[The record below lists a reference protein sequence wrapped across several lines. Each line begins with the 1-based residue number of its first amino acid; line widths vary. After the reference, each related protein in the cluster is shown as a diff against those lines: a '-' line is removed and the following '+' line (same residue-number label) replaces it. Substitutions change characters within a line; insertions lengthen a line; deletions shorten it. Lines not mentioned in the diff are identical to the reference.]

1 MSKAKIIF
9 YKCIQDSQDYGSDDE
24 HMVSRVFFDLEI
36 GEETFEGLYAN
47 IKQAV
52 CGDYDTGPIYDT
64 GSIEVSQPFGYEGA
78 FNHHAFRDCAEKFY
92 RSCVGS
98 EGTGIRIGEGAQN
111 IRMRNNVHIKE
122 MVCEFEIGGG
132 S

>member
-9 YKCIQDSQDYGSDDE
+9 YKCVQDSQDYGSDDE
-24 HMVSRVFFDLEI
+24 HMVSRVFFNLEI
-36 GEETFEGLYAN
+36 GEETFEGLSAN

-52 CGDYDTGPIYDT
+52 GSDYDTGQ
-64 GSIEVSQPFGYEGA
+64 IEASQPFGYEGE
-78 FNHHAFRDCAEKFY
+78 FNHHAFRYCAEKFY

-98 EGTGIRIGEGAQN
+98 EGTGIRIGKGAQN

-122 MVCEFEIGGG
+122 MICEFEIGGE

>member
-24 HMVSRVFFDLEI
+24 HMVSRVFFNLEI
-36 GEETFEGLYAN
+36 SEETFEGLSAN
-47 IKQAV
+47 IKQTV
-52 CGDYDTGPIYDT
+52 GGDYDTGP
-64 GSIEVSQPFGYEGA
+64 IEVSQPFGYEGA

-98 EGTGIRIGEGAQN
+98 EGTGIGIGEGAKN
-111 IRMRNNVHIKE
+111 FRMRNNVHIKE
-122 MVCEFEIGGG
+122 MVCEFEISGG

>member
-24 HMVSRVFFDLEI
+24 HMVSRVFFNLEI

-52 CGDYDTGPIYDT
+52 GGDYDTGP
-64 GSIEVSQPFGYEGA
+64 IEVSQPFGYDGL
-78 FNHHAFRDCAEKFY
+78 FNHQAFRDCAEKYY

-98 EGTGIRIGEGAQN
+98 EATGIEIGEGARIRIYGN
-111 IRMRNNVHIKE
+111 IFKKE
-122 MVCEFEIGGG
+122 MVCEFEISGG

>member
-24 HMVSRVFFDLEI
+24 HMVSRVFFNHEI
-36 GEETFEGLYAN
+36 SEATFEGLYAN
-47 IKQAV
+47 IKQTVGAE
-52 CGDYDTGPIYDT
+52 YETGPIEVGPPQGYD
-64 GSIEVSQPFGYEGA
+64 GP
-78 FNHHAFRDCAEKFY
+78 FNHQAFRDCAEKYY

-98 EGTGIRIGEGAQN
+98 EATGIEIGEGAR
-111 IRMRNNVHIKE
+111 IRMYGNIFKKE
-122 MVCEFEIGGG
+122 MVCEFEISGG

>member
-9 YKCIQDSQDYGSDDE
+9 YKCVQDSQDYGSDDE
-24 HMVSRVFFDLEI
+24 HMVSRVFFNLEI
-36 GEETFEGLYAN
+36 GEETFEGLSAN

-52 CGDYDTGPIYDT
+52 GGDYDTGP
-64 GSIEVSQPFGYEGA
+64 IEVSQPFGYEGE

-98 EGTGIRIGEGAQN
+98 EGTGIRIGKGAHN
-111 IRMRNNVHIKE
+111 IRMRNIVHIEE
-122 MVCEFEIGGG
+122 MVCEFEISEG

>member
-24 HMVSRVFFDLEI
+24 WMVSRVFFNLEI
-36 GEETFEGLYAN
+36 GEEKFEELYAN
-47 IKQAV
+47 IKQTV
-52 CGDYDTGPIYDT
+52 GSDYDTGP
-64 GSIEVSQPFGYEGA
+64 IEVSQPFGYEGA

-98 EGTGIRIGEGAQN
+98 EATGIEIGEGAR
-111 IRMRNNVHIKE
+111 IRMYGNIFKKK
-122 MVCEFEIGGG
+122 MVCEFEISGG